1 MRRRRPRGW
10 AKDLETAL
18 PLVARHY
25 LRFVQDTE
33 HEADSKAFIA
43 RQTAAKTALSHLELL
58 VKLAGDDIAPA
69 VDFAL
74 QALDAARHEMDA
86 EETPTDAP
94 GEPG

>member
-1 MRRRRPRGW
+1 VRRRQPRGW
-10 AKDLETAL
+10 AKDLEIAL

-58 VKLAGDDIAPA
+58 SRMAGGEAAPS
-69 VDFAL
+69 VDSAL

-86 EETPTDAP
+86 EETPADDP

>member
-1 MRRRRPRGW
+1 VKRHKPRGW
-10 AKDLETAL
+10 AADLEAAL

-33 HEADSKAFIA
+33 HEADAKAFIA

-58 VKLAGDDIAPA
+58 SKMAGAGIAPA
-69 VDFAL
+69 EDSAL

-86 EETPTDAP
+86 EETPADDT